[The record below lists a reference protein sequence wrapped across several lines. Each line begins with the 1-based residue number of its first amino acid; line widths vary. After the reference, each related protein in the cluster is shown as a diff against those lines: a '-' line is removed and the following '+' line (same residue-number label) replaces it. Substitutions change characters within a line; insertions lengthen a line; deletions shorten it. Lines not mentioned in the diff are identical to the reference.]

1 MRGVLYIANSE
12 GLKCEEYKFMKNE
25 RYLSDVPEKLS
36 TAIQLASKRFVISD
50 VPDCPFICG
59 QPPLILVHQPESA
72 FCSAKVSE
80 FHDAFFPLIISPT
93 LPLSPKEV
101 LIHFYYLSIRI
112 SISRANTTN

>member
-1 MRGVLYIANSE
+1 
-12 GLKCEEYKFMKNE
+12 MKNE

-50 VPDCPFICG
+50 VPDCPFICE
-59 QPPLILVHQPESA
+59 QPPLILFHQPESA

-93 LPLSPKEV
+93 
-101 LIHFYYLSIRI
+101 
-112 SISRANTTN
+112 

>member
-1 MRGVLYIANSE
+1 MLEVLYIANSE

-50 VPDCPFICG
+50 VPDYPFLCG
-59 QPPLILVHQPESA
+59 QPPLILFHQPESA

-80 FHDAFFPLIISPT
+80 FHDAFFSSDHFANFATFAKGSTYPL
-93 LPLSPKEV
+93 LLF
-101 LIHFYYLSIRI
+101 L
-112 SISRANTTN
+112 N